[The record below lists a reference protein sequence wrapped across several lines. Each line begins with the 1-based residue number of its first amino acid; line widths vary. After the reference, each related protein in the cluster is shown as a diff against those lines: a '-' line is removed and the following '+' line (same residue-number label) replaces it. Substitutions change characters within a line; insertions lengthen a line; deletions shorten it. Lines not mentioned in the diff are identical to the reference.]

1 MYHIDVI
8 IRIKQSWFL
17 FLGQAIFPFQKRMS
31 TISIGH
37 FLMLFFNFPAVKY
50 KNHQERIE
58 RIHARVTRRIRKPQ
72 LTWMYLSSVAS
83 VGLSLMRNFICLK
96 VISEAPPLEPF
107 TVSLWAVTLVDMAVA
122 IICFLLLN
130 FVSIICTGYIEF
142 PDYLKHQLGLAFC
155 RHFNWANF

>member
-1 MYHIDVI
+1 MSLSELNRAGSYFWVKPFSHSKRGCPPLALGISWCCFSI
-8 IRIKQSWFL
+8 SQQSNIKITRSVLKEFMQW
-17 FLGQAIFPFQKRMS
+17 
-31 TISIGH
+31 
-37 FLMLFFNFPAVKY
+37 
-50 KNHQERIE
+50 
-58 RIHARVTRRIRKPQ
+58 VTRRIRKPQ

-142 PDYLKHQLGLAFC
+142 PNYLKHQLGLAFC